1 MIVGSSIHIELSRV
15 YTKHGVK
22 SGVLKRYLNIQLRN
36 MVSGIPLSHEME
48 IIKALMWLEIFMAQN
63 IPQKHLHVLA
73 ITLTDKAG
81 ETWYKK

>member
-48 IIKALMWLEIFMAQN
+48 IIKALM
-63 IPQKHLHVLA
+63 
-73 ITLTDKAG
+73 
-81 ETWYKK
+81 